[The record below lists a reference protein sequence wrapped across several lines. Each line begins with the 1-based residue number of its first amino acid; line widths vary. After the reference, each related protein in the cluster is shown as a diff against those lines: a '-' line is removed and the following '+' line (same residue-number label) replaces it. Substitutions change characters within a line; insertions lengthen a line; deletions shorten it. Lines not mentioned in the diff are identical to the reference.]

1 MWLSSSMPICRCLRL
16 CLCACLC
23 LFYVGVSACPFS
35 HLQTL
40 QYLSSSCTNHFC
52 LDPTLDGRDQIQT
65 TALSAAGR
73 QAGEL
78 RHSGGCPEAGGSGEG
93 EGLAIA
99 QIYILFLPHSARV
112 TDEPERIGGPEVT
125 R

>member
-1 MWLSSSMPICRCLRL
+1 MEGIKSRLQLSQQL
-16 CLCACLC
+16 
-23 LFYVGVSACPFS
+23 
-35 HLQTL
+35 
-40 QYLSSSCTNHFC
+40 
-52 LDPTLDGRDQIQT
+52 
-65 TALSAAGR
+65 AGR
-73 QAGEL
+73 RESCATA
-78 RHSGGCPEAGGSGEG
+78 GGCPEAGGSGEG